1 MMKDADNGFSVYN
14 VNGEIFSQV
23 RENGTTVEVSSLK
36 LREDQSIAFLPNE
49 DPSMDLLLWLDASDL
64 QSVESKWA
72 DKSGRKTLHTIWA
85 TQFNSVH

>member
-1 MMKDADNGFSVYN
+1 MVKYFLRS
-14 VNGEIFSQV
+14 
-23 RENGTTVEVSSLK
+23 ENGTTVEVSSLK

-72 DKSGRKTLHTIWA
+72 DKSGKKILRHDLG
-85 TQFNSVH
+85 NPVDSVH